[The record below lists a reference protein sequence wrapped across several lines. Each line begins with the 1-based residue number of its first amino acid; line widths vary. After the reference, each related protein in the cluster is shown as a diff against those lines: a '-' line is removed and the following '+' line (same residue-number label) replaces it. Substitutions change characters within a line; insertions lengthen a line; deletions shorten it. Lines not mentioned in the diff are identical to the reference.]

1 MRSRLLSRATL
12 AAVAVLS
19 PTALALTALS
29 LVACDA
35 VPRYRAAQG
44 VGDFLAAVQKD
55 DHRAFD
61 AHVDRAKLRDDMRR
75 QLAATAA
82 GADEDLGRVLGGPAV
97 DNLMDQM
104 ISPETF
110 RVVWMRSGVSIRQAP
125 NALEIAP
132 LLRMIGDDRACLRNP
147 RRDSPCI
154 LTFEDERGVWKLVGV
169 NTGLSGDESPAN
181 V

>member
-1 MRSRLLSRATL
+1 MGCRILCKATL
-12 AAVAVLS
+12 AAMA
-19 PTALALTALS
+19 ALS
-29 LVACDA
+29 LAACDA

-44 VGDFLAAVQKD
+44 VRDFLDAVQKD
-55 DHRAFD
+55 DHQAFD
-61 AHVDRAKLRDDMRR
+61 ARIDRAKLRDDVRR
-75 QLAATAA
+75 QLAASAA
-82 GADEDLGRVLGGPAV
+82 GADEDLGRALGGPAV
-97 DNLMDQM
+97 DNLMNQM

-110 RVVWMRSGVSIRQAP
+110 RLVWMRSGVSIRQAP

-147 RRDSPCI
+147 RRGAPCI

-181 V
+181 A